1 MANCRKSSCFIV
13 GLYTSLIFLIP
24 QVANAIDPANILA
37 AGDGAVGDQH
47 GWSVAIDGDTA
58 IVGAYLADSSHANSG
73 SVYIYLN
80 DGAGNW
86 AQQQKLF
93 ASELQADDTNQPAD
107 ADTDPDIVDISQRDS
122 WFGYSVAIH
131 GDVAVVGAPFYDI
144 NNTAAGIQDTLDAGI
159 IYIFERTGVAWVPLT
174 SFTIEASS
182 VNNGDWFGSS
192 VSIHENT
199 IAVGALSQG
208 RSGQVYILFR
218 DTDGTWKQQYA
229 HTANTVL
236 EIVEQKTLNPLEP
249 ELENWFGQSVAI
261 YKNTIVVGSD
271 GSDNSATGSGAAY
284 VFTRDVNQNWNIQA
298 KLLPEL
304 NDRQKFANFGISVDI
319 DKNDIIVGADGAD
332 AGVLDD
338 AFGVAYIFSRDFEG
352 RWTQSPKLTAS
363 DGASDDK
370 FGRSVSIYEPL
381 AVVGAWNENTN
392 GTQSGSAYLFQK
404 DVNGTWSEVDFI
416 RDATG
421 SAYDNLGFSVG
432 ISSTF
437 GPTDYTDYR
446 AVIGAPQ
453 ILSNIEHG
461 ELQITDDLA
470 SLIDTD
476 SDTTTNDTDTDL
488 DGDTILNVND
498 RFPFNPLAFSDIDN
512 DGFSD
517 GIDQFPNNPAE
528 SADTDGDGLGNNF
541 DLDDD
546 GDGLSDEDEFRYG
559 FDPLVAQNTDLY
571 IDDDGDGVFNA
582 NDAFPNNASETVD
595 TDGDGVGNNAD
606 SDDDNDGLSDALEAS
621 SAYLTDPLLFDTD
634 GDTCNDGVDS
644 KPLNPSPDTDGDGLC
659 DDGDVDD
666 DNDGII
672 DVIDAFPLDATET
685 IDTDQDGTGNNT
697 DTDDDNDGVAD
708 TSDLF
713 PLDTT
718 ESIDTDLDGIGNNAD
733 TDDDNDGV
741 LDTYEVVNGTNPLL
755 QDTDGDGAIDS
766 NTSTSVVGGDPA
778 IDLFPLNPTES
789 ADTDGDCPHYNLV
802 TSGNG
807 CGDNSDTDADNDGVD
822 DGVDAFPNDAT
833 ETIDTDL
840 DGIGNNADVD
850 DDNDG
855 VFDVGDAFPLDA
867 TETIDT
873 DQDGTGNNTDTD
885 DDNDGVA
892 DTSDLFPLDTTE
904 SIDTDLDG
912 IGNNADTDDD
922 NDGVL
927 DTYEVV
933 NGTNPLLQDTD
944 GDGAID
950 SNTST
955 SVVGGDPA
963 IDLFPLNPT
972 ESADTDGDCPHY
984 NLVTSGNG
992 CGDNSD
998 TDADNDGV
1006 DDGVDAFP
1014 NDATET
1020 IDTDLD
1026 GIGNNADVDDDNDGV
1041 FDVGDAFPLD
1051 ATETIDTDQDGTGNN
1066 TDTDDDNDGV
1076 ADTSDLFPLDTTESI
1091 DTDLDGI
1098 GNNADTD
1105 DDNDGV
1111 LDILEIINGTSPLLQ
1126 DTDGDGAIDTNVGI
1140 STSGEIIAD
1149 LFPLNPN
1156 ETSDSDRDC
1165 PHYNLVTSGDG
1176 CGDNSDTDTDNDGV
1190 DDVDDTFPLDPA
1202 ESVDTDEDGIGNNA
1216 DTDDDNDG
1224 ILDVLEIVNG
1234 TNPLAADTDGDGAI
1248 DTDLMSVTDDDGSS
1262 TFDLFPLNP
1271 NETADTDNDCPNFN
1285 LVTSGDGCGDNS
1297 DPETIVDTDGDGVTD
1312 AEDAFPND
1320 PDESVDT
1327 DNDGVGNNTDEDD
1340 DGDGVADIEDETPVG
1355 DTSSSG
1361 GGTFN
1366 LPMVFLL
1373 SILVVYR
1380 RRLFK
1385 ENRN

>member
-488 DGDTILNVND
+488 DDDTILNVND

-766 NTSTSVVGGDPA
+766 NTSTFV
-778 IDLFPLNPTES
+778 I
-789 ADTDGDCPHYNLV
+789 
-802 TSGNG
+802 
-807 CGDNSDTDADNDGVD
+807 
-822 DGVDAFPNDAT
+822 
-833 ETIDTDL
+833 
-840 DGIGNNADVD
+840 
-850 DDNDG
+850 
-855 VFDVGDAFPLDA
+855 
-867 TETIDT
+867 
-873 DQDGTGNNTDTD
+873 
-885 DDNDGVA
+885 
-892 DTSDLFPLDTTE
+892 
-904 SIDTDLDG
+904 
-912 IGNNADTDDD
+912 
-922 NDGVL
+922 
-927 DTYEVV
+927 
-933 NGTNPLLQDTD
+933 
-944 GDGAID
+944 
-950 SNTST
+950 
-955 SVVGGDPA
+955 GGDPA

>member
-1 MANCRKSSCFIV
+1 MANCRKSTCFIV
-13 GLYTSLIFLIP
+13 GLFTSLIFLFP
-24 QVANAIDPANILA
+24 QIANAIDPADILA

-47 GWSVAIDGDTA
+47 GWSVAIDGNTA
-58 IVGAYLADSSHANSG
+58 IVGANLADSSHTNSG

-86 AQQQKLF
+86 TQQQKLI
-93 ASELQADDTNQPAD
+93 ADVIRPDNTNQPAD
-107 ADTDPDIVDISQRDS
+107 VDELPDVVNESQRDS

-144 NNTAAGIQDTLDAGI
+144 NIDTLDAGK
-159 IYIFERTGVAWVPLT
+159 IYLFERTGITWAPIAD
-174 SFTIEASS
+174 FTIEPSP

-208 RSGQVYILFR
+208 KSGQVYIYFR
-218 DTDGTWKQQYA
+218 YTDGTWKQQSA
-229 HTANTVL
+229 RTANTVL
-236 EIVEQKTLNPLEP
+236 GIVEQKTLNPLEP
-249 ELENWFGQSVAI
+249 ELEDWFGQSVAV

-304 NDRQKFANFGISVDI
+304 NDRQEFANFGISVDI

-332 AGVLDD
+332 SAVLGD
-338 AFGVAYIFSRDFEG
+338 AFGVAYVFSRDFEG

-404 DVNGTWSEVDFI
+404 DVNGTWSEVDII

-421 SAYDNLGFSVG
+421 SVYDNLGFSVG
-432 ISSTF
+432 ISSIS
-437 GPTDYTDYR
+437 GLSDYW
-446 AVIGAPQ
+446 AVLGAPQ

-470 SLIDTD
+470 TLDIIDTD
-476 SDTTTNDTDTDL
+476 SDGIFNDTDL
-488 DGDTILNVND
+488 DLDEDGHRNGND
-498 RFPFNPLAFSDIDN
+498 RFPFSPLAFSDIDN

-517 GIDQFPNNPAE
+517 GVDQFPNNPAE
-528 SADTDGDGLGNNF
+528 SADTDGDGQGNNL

-571 IDDDGDGVFNA
+571 IDDDGDGVVNA
-582 NDAFPNNASETVD
+582 SDAFPNDASETVD
-595 TDGDGVGNNAD
+595 TDGDGIGNNTD
-606 SDDDNDGLSDALEAS
+606 FDDDNDGLSDALEAS
-621 SAYLTDPLLFDTD
+621 GDYLTDPLLVDTD
-634 GDTCNDGVDS
+634 GDTCNDNSDS
-644 KPLNPSPDTDGDGLC
+644 KPLNPSPDTDLDGLC

-685 IDTDQDGTGNNT
+685 IDTDQDGTGNNA
-697 DTDDDNDGVAD
+697 DTDDDNDSVD
-708 TSDLF
+708 DSSDLF
-713 PLDTT
+713 PLDPT
-718 ESIDTDLDGIGNNAD
+718 ESIDTDLDGTGNNAD
-733 TDDDNDGV
+733 TDDDGDGV
-741 LDTYEVVNGTNPLL
+741 LDTYEVVNGTDPLL

-766 NTSTSVVGGDPA
+766 NTSTSVIGGDPA
-778 IDLFPLNPTES
+778 VDLFPLNPAES
-789 ADTDGDCPHYNLV
+789 ADTDKDCPDYNLV

-833 ETIDTDL
+833 ETIDTDG
-840 DGIGNNADVD
+840 DGIGNNADSD

-855 VFDVGDAFPLDA
+855 LSDTEELETLATSNVDDPRDYLTNPLVADSDGDTCIDS
-867 TETIDT
+867 IDT
-873 DQDGTGNNTDTD
+873 RPLNPSPDT
-885 DDNDGVA
+885 DNDG
-892 DTSDLFPLDTTE
+892 
-904 SIDTDLDG
+904 ICNDG
-912 IGNNADTDDD
+912 DKDDD

-927 DTYEVV
+927 DI
-933 NGTNPLLQDTD
+933 NDDLPLDDTETVDTD
-944 GDGAID
+944 KDGIGNKVDID
-950 SNTST
+950 DDNDG
-955 SVVGGDPA
+955 VVDTF
-963 IDLFPLNPT
+963 DYYPLNAT
-972 ESADTDGDCPHY
+972 ESADTDGDG
-984 NLVTSGNG
+984 L
-992 CGDNSD
+992 
-998 TDADNDGV
+998 
-1006 DDGVDAFP
+1006 
-1014 NDATET
+1014 
-1020 IDTDLD
+1020 
-1026 GIGNNADVDDDNDGV
+1026 
-1041 FDVGDAFPLD
+1041 
-1051 ATETIDTDQDGTGNN
+1051 
-1066 TDTDDDNDGV
+1066 
-1076 ADTSDLFPLDTTESI
+1076 
-1091 DTDLDGI
+1091 

-1111 LDILEIINGTSPLLQ
+1111 LDILEIINGTNPLFQ
-1126 DTDGDGAIDTNVGI
+1126 DTDGDGAIDTNVNI
-1140 STSGEIIAD
+1140 STSDEIIAD

-1190 DDVDDTFPLDPA
+1190 DDVDDKFPLDAA

-1224 ILDVLEIVNG
+1224 ILDALEIVNG

-1248 DTDLMSVTDDDGSS
+1248 DTDLMAVTNDDGSS
-1262 TFDLFPLNP
+1262 TLDLFPLNP
-1271 NETADTDNDCPNFN
+1271 NETADTDNDCPHFN

-1297 DPETIVDTDGDGVTD
+1297 DPETIVDTDGDGVAD
-1312 AEDAFPND
+1312 VDDAFPD
-1320 PDESVDT
+1320 DSDESVDT

-1340 DGDGVADIEDETPVG
+1340 DDVADIEDETPVG
-1355 DTSSSG
+1355 NTSSGGGG

-1380 RRLFK
+1380 HRLFK
-1385 ENRN
+1385 EDRN